1 MNGFYRQFNR
11 FDWRLWKQFWSVAK
25 PYWFSNEKWI
35 ARGLLAVLLILLLL
49 VTGLN
54 VLISYVGR
62 FFQTALA
69 NKDVATFWKF
79 LFIYAAVFVVGTPIV
94 VIYRYMQKKLGLYWR
109 RWLTDDFL
117 DKYFHKRAYY
127 ELNSNDKI
135 DNPDQRIS
143 QDINSFTS
151 TSLAFLLLVLGS
163 IVDLIAFTG
172 ILWSISIPLTIIL
185 VAYAIFGTVVTVWF
199 GKRLIGLNY
208 NQLRQEA
215 DFRYGLVH
223 IRNNAESIAFYR
235 GEEQESIQVRQRF
248 REALRNFNFLIGW
261 QRNLSF
267 FTTGFKYFVTILPA
281 LVVAPIYFAGK
292 IDFGAISQASLA
304 FTQVLEALSIVVA
317 QFEDITAFA
326 AGINRLANFKQAL
339 AEPNEVSK
347 LGATVIDSKLDSYIA
362 LKHVTL
368 LTPNYKQ
375 TLVRD
380 LSLTVERGKNLLI
393 VGASGTGKSSIIRA
407 IAGLWNAGSGEIVRP
422 QAEEMLFLPQRP
434 YMILGSL
441 RDQLLY
447 PHTHINIE
455 DDRLDRVLQ
464 QLNLIHLPQRVGGF
478 DATLD
483 WTNVLSLGE
492 QQRLAFARLLL
503 TQPRYAILD
512 EATSAL
518 DLKNE
523 EHLYRHLQAISTLF
537 VSVGHRSSLIKYHQ
551 QVLELEGSDWRV
563 LPAQAY
569 IQKNQVNGNES
580 TDELFNDGFTNA

>member
-455 DDRLDRVLQ
+455 DD
-464 QLNLIHLPQRVGGF
+464 
-478 DATLD
+478 
-483 WTNVLSLGE
+483 
-492 QQRLAFARLLL
+492 
-503 TQPRYAILD
+503 
-512 EATSAL
+512 
-518 DLKNE
+518 
-523 EHLYRHLQAISTLF
+523 
-537 VSVGHRSSLIKYHQ
+537 
-551 QVLELEGSDWRV
+551 
-563 LPAQAY
+563 
-569 IQKNQVNGNES
+569 
-580 TDELFNDGFTNA
+580 